1 MSNVIRISDTEVVE
15 RLKTMNGWILD
26 QEKLYKEYK
35 FKNFIA
41 AFAFMTQVAEIAEA
55 VGHHPEWFNV
65 YGTVQVH
72 LTTHEAGGISQRD
85 FDLASKMDALL

>member
-1 MSNVIRISDTEVVE
+1 MSNVIKISDVEVRE
-15 RLKTMNGWILD
+15 RLKTMNGWTLD
-26 QEKLYKEYK
+26 QGKLYKAYK